1 MLSKKSNRFHFAPRK
16 FNEMCPLIVRG
27 KASRLISEFSIL
39 GKQMNN
45 ELIVRS
51 QDLTKTS
58 IKKFAPKG
66 TKKRKNQ

>member
-1 MLSKKSNRFHFAPRK
+1 MHNPKIQREVSINSEGQSN
-16 FNEMCPLIVRG
+16 
-27 KASRLISEFSIL
+27 RLISEFSIL

-66 TKKRKNQ
+66 TKKRKINETRRCKM